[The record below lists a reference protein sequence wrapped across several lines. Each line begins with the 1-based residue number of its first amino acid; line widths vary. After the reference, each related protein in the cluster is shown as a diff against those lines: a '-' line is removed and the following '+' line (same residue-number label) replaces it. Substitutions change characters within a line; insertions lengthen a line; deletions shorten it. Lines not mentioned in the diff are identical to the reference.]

1 MPLEIYKLYDG
12 LGVATVLIALA
23 IMLLAGFALS
33 RLTKLLKLPNV
44 TGYIIAGVLIGP
56 YVLNMIPG
64 EIIDSMSFLSDLAL
78 GFIAFG
84 VGKFFKKNVIK
95 SAGLKII
102 VITLFEA
109 LLAGILVTV
118 FVGVCFPS
126 LGWSFALLLGAIAT
140 ATAPASTMMT
150 INQYKAKGD
159 FVNTLLQVVA
169 LDDIV
174 CLLVFSVVSAIISG
188 TNGEGVDI
196 WSIILPI
203 LYNIAF
209 IVVGFI
215 SGFILGFL
223 VKKRSPNSRLIIA
236 VALICAISGACIV
249 LNISPLL
256 SCMVFG
262 ATYINFKEDEKI
274 FKYMDHFT
282 PPIMLLFF
290 VMSGMNMNLTAFAT
304 VGLVGVVYFIVRI
317 VGKYGGAYLGC
328 LVTKKAPAVKNY
340 LGFALIPQAGV
351 AIGLAFLGQRMLPA
365 EIGSTFLSIILCSSV
380 LYEMAGPILA
390 KFALFKS
397 GAISKDQVP
406 VLDTSEVIDSGN
418 TYQRI
423 NVKQIE
429 QINGVNSPTSKPI
442 EDESTPVSNEL
453 VHSKKGWFYE
463 LLYNYF
469 TC

>member
-1 MPLEIYKLYDG
+1 MLLEIYKFYDN
-12 LGVATVLIALA
+12 LGVATILIALA
-23 IMLLAGFALS
+23 AMLLAGFMIS

-64 EIIDSMSFLSDLAL
+64 YIIENMSFLSDLAL

-84 VGKFFKKNVIK
+84 VGKFFKKNVLK
-95 SAGLKII
+95 SAGAKVI

-118 FVGVCFPS
+118 CVGLFFPN

-169 LDDIV
+169 LDDII
-174 CLLVFSVVSAIISG
+174 CLLVFSVVSAIVKG
-188 TNGEGVDI
+188 TNGDGVDVWGI
-196 WSIILPI
+196 VLPI
-203 LYNIAF
+203 LYNIGF
-209 IVVGFI
+209 IIVGFI
-215 SGFILGFL
+215 GGFVLGFL
-223 VKKRSPNSRLIIA
+223 VKGRSPNSRLIIA
-236 VALICAISGACIV
+236 VAIICAISGSCII

-262 ATYINFKEDEKI
+262 ATYINFKDDEKI

-290 VMSGMNMNLTAFAT
+290 VMSGMNMNLAAFAT
-304 VGLVGVVYFIVRI
+304 VGIVGVVYFLVRI
-317 VGKYGGAYLGC
+317 VGKYGGAYIGAAI
-328 LVTKKAPAVKNY
+328 TKKSPAVKNY

-351 AIGLAFLGQRMLPA
+351 AIGLAFLGQRMLPE

-397 GAISKDQVP
+397 GAIPKDQTP
-406 VLDTSEVIDSGN
+406 VLDTNEIIDSGN
-418 TYQRI
+418 TYQRV

-429 QINGVNSPTSKPI
+429 KINENQQAEIKEVATEPTTTMSAPA
-442 EDESTPVSNEL
+442 STSNEL
-453 VHSKKGWFYE
+453 VHAHSKKGGQ
-463 LLYNYF
+463 
-469 TC
+469 

>member
-64 EIIDSMSFLSDLAL
+64 KIIDSMSFLSDLAL
-78 GFIAFG
+78 GFIAFV

-95 SAGLKII
+95 STGLKII

-188 TNGEGVDI
+188 TNGEGVDV

-236 VALICAISGACIV
+236 VALICTISGACIV

-256 SCMVFG
+256 SCMIFG
-262 ATYINFKEDEKI
+262 ATYINFTEDEKI

-304 VGLVGVVYFIVRI
+304 VGLVGVVYFLVRI

-406 VLDTSEVIDSGN
+406 VLDTSEVIDSDN
-418 TYQRI
+418 TYQRV

-429 QINGVNSPTSKPI
+429 QINGVNTPASKPI

-453 VHSKKGWFYE
+453 VHSKKG
-463 LLYNYF
+463 
-469 TC
+469 